1 MPLTLARLATVIA
14 FFSRKKFIDY
24 SLKVVKYVC
33 GMPLV
38 LYNWGLLHG
47 FGIVTP
53 PQLYD

>member
-14 FFSRKKFIDY
+14 IFSSKKFIDY

-53 PQLYD
+53 P